1 MNCVMGVTMDA
12 DLGALGDHL
21 VRIAA
26 NPPCTTGELVAA
38 LEGLTKLSN
47 QWSEVLESLQDPTRR
62 LVGPAAASS
71 VIVAAR
77 RAEESFVE
85 LEITLGDALA
95 PPPRV
100 SDHRSRRIAG

>member
-1 MNCVMGVTMDA
+1 MNS
-12 DLGALGDHL
+12 DLEALGDQL
-21 VRIAA
+21 ARIAA
-26 NPPCTTGELVAA
+26 NPPATTCELVAA
-38 LEGLTKLSN
+38 LQGLTKLSN

-95 PPPRV
+95 AHPRTA
-100 SDHRSRRIAG
+100 DPRSRRIAG

>member
-1 MNCVMGVTMDA
+1 MTVALGVTMNA
-12 DLGALGDHL
+12 DWEPLAAHL
-21 VRIAA
+21 ARIAA
-26 NPPCTTGELVAA
+26 KPPTTTGELVAA
-38 LEGLTKLSN
+38 LEGLAKLSN
-47 QWSEVLESLQDPTRR
+47 QWSEVLESLTDPTRR

-95 PPPRV
+95 AHPRV
-100 SDHRSRRIAG
+100 ADHRARRIAG

>member
-1 MNCVMGVTMDA
+1 MNSDLEA
-12 DLGALGDHL
+12 LGAHL
-21 VRIAA
+21 ARIAA
-26 NPPCTTGELVAA
+26 KPPATTCELVAA
-38 LEGLTKLSN
+38 LEDLTRLSN
-47 QWSEVLESLQDPTRR
+47 RWSEVLESLQDPTRR

-85 LEITLGDALA
+85 LEITLGDAIA
-95 PPPRV
+95 AHPRV

>member
-1 MNCVMGVTMDA
+1 MMNS
-12 DLGALGDHL
+12 DLEALGDRL
-21 VRIAA
+21 ARIAA
-26 NPPCTTGELVAA
+26 NPPTTTGELVAA
-38 LEGLTKLSN
+38 LQGLTKLSN

-95 PPPRV
+95 AHPRIA
-100 SDHRSRRIAG
+100 DHRSRRIAG